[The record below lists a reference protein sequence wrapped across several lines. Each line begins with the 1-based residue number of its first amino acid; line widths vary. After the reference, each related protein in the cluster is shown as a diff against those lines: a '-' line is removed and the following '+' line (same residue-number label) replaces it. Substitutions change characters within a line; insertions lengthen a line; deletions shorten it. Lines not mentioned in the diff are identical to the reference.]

1 MTLVEVL
8 ISTAI
13 IAIIGGVIASAIIV
27 IFREVGSARGRTS
40 VASSEQSV
48 SLWMPAD
55 LSSAES
61 VNTDPETTPCGATA
75 CDGINLADGS
85 NVIQLAWSTQGSAG
99 TSYTRVSYNFYPD
112 GAGRYQLRRVKCVSA
127 DQSYWECDAT
137 VLLRDLPGP
146 PGGQT
151 FVPGVA
157 NGPACSAPGST
168 LNCTRPSW
176 VITVSQPL
184 APEATSEEQLST
196 NPNDK
201 NANRVVVTINGG
213 GRASGPGGGIN
224 QISITAGGT
233 VRTTI
238 DANSIQGAPSF
249 SEIRSRCGG
258 AITLVVDESNS
269 IGSSITQVRDGVR
282 QFIQSLV
289 GTPTKI
295 QVIGFHTFSHLVGSS
310 DWQKYWDMTKD
321 SDVSTLLSSVD
332 SIVGTW
338 TTVPNGATNWEE
350 ALFRT
355 FRAANGAT
363 SATLPNTLVFFT
375 DGIPTYDRLVYR
387 TAPGVLPPDPPAPG
401 APWPTS
407 SGGSYSQVAFNRARY
422 LADEFRTSVR
432 FIGVGV
438 GTSITANSNWIVDP
452 GAGYRTI
459 WERGSYSYVRD
470 TTTYQLRYQRRDSS
484 SSVYYWINYTTYMN
498 TSSSLRR
505 DLGWTNVSQSVY
517 LTVENPINTSTTDGA
532 RTVLTTT
539 PVTTVEYQANSSD
552 PSYRAVAKT
561 WAAGPDWE
569 LWTGS
574 RSAGSSTEYRSSK
587 LYNSPP
593 YEAYDPAVT
602 ASTRNDVV
610 LARMIAGNDYGTP
623 AVFDGTNYTNSALA
637 DMYVLPQWTQFVAAM
652 KAVSLGQCGGT
663 LTLQTKANGTPVA
676 DPFRYQNSAVLS
688 STGATIPV
696 EPRVV
701 TTNQQFT
708 TGTFDFSIANGQYV
722 TVEVLPQNF
731 SDLNGYEPVSWSCR
745 SGITSQPFTVVPIP
759 GQTTWTGIRVNVA
772 ANAAVSCSLSVR
784 RV

>member
-1 MTLVEVL
+1 MSLIEVL

-13 IAIIGGVIASAIIV
+13 VGIIGGVIASAIIV
-27 IFREVGSARGRTS
+27 IFREVGSSRGRTS
-40 VASSEQSV
+40 VAGAEQSV

-55 LSSAES
+55 LSSAET
-61 VNTDPETTPCGATA
+61 VNTDPETTPCGSTS
-75 CDGINLADGS
+75 CDGVNLADGS

-99 TSYTRVSYNFYPD
+99 TTYTRVSYNFAPN
-112 GAGRYQLRRVKCVSA
+112 GEGRYQLRRIKCTST
-127 DQSYWECDAT
+127 DQSFWECEST
-137 VLLRDLPGP
+137 IVLRDLPGP
-146 PGGQT
+146 PGGEP

-157 NGPACSAPGST
+157 NGSACSAPGST

-184 APEATSEEQLST
+184 AADAINDEQLST
-196 NPNDK
+196 NPSDK

-213 GRASGPGGGIN
+213 GRSSGPGGGIN

-233 VRTTI
+233 VRSTI
-238 DANSIQGAPSF
+238 DANSLQGAPSF

-258 AITLVVDESNS
+258 TITLVVDESNS
-269 IGSSITQVRDGVR
+269 IGSSITQVREGVR
-282 QFIQSLV
+282 QFVQSLV

-295 QVIGFHTFSHLVGSS
+295 QVIGFHTYSRVIGST
-310 DWQKYWDMTKD
+310 DWQKYWDMTNED
-321 SDVSTLLSSVD
+321 DVNALLASVNT
-332 SIVGTW
+332 IQGQW

-350 ALFRT
+350 ALFRV
-355 FRAANGAT
+355 FRAASGAT
-363 SATLPNTLVFFT
+363 TASIPGTLVFFT
-375 DGIPTYDRLVYR
+375 DGVPTYDRLVYR
-387 TAPGVLPPDPPAPG
+387 TSPGVLPAEPPAPG

-407 SGGSYSQVAFNRARY
+407 TGGSYSQVAFNRARY

-438 GTSITANSNWIVDP
+438 GSSITTNSNWIVDP
-452 GAGYRTI
+452 GAGYRTV

-470 TTTYQLRYQRRDSS
+470 TTSYQLRYQRQDASGS
-484 SSVYYWINYTTYMN
+484 PYYWINYTTYLN
-498 TSSSLRR
+498 TASNRRR
-505 DLGWTNVSQSVY
+505 DLGWTNVSQSTY
-517 LTVENPINTSTTDGA
+517 LTVENPVNTSTTDGA

-539 PVTTVEYQANSSD
+539 PVTTTEYQANSSD

-574 RSAGSSTEYRSSK
+574 RSTGATTEYRSTK
-587 LYNSPP
+587 VYNSPP

-602 ASTRNDVV
+602 ASTRNDII

-623 AVFDGTNYTNSALA
+623 AVFDGTNYTNTAIA
-637 DMYVLPQWTQFVAAM
+637 DMYVLPQWTQFVTAM

-663 LTLQTKANGTPVA
+663 LTLQTKKNGSPVA
-676 DPFRYQNSAVLS
+676 DPFRYQNSTVLDS
-688 STGATIPV
+688 SGATVPV

-731 SDLNGYEPVSWSCR
+731 SELNGYTPTGWACR
-745 SGITSQPFTVVPIP
+745 SGITSLPFTVVPIP

-772 ANAAVSCSLSVR
+772 ANAAVSCTLSVQQT
-784 RV
+784 